1 MLATEKSDVIVIA
14 TTVNLLTN
22 QTMNNDWDMKRN
34 RNFIGIKSLL
44 GKQIILAVGLLMMV
58 GMGLGQTVTTGDYRN
73 SASTSLNS
81 TSGWQVF
88 NGTTWGATS
97 TAPTSATTPIPTNI
111 FIIGNYTVN
120 TGTNVTMTSTNIIV
134 GDGTNAGILTIG
146 GASAAHTLSIAS
158 LTINNNGTVTPNGT
172 NTGSGLTLNATGSSV
187 LTVNTG
193 GALKLGASYTATAGK
208 VNTTFAG
215 AGNVTV
221 SNAGGSVD
229 FNNLTLNMG
238 SSASN
243 TLTMNPVFTIATAST
258 TQTLTITNGTLSIAS
273 ASTISPYGSSAA
285 TICSSTGGLTLNNAS
300 ASINSIGGSST
311 VPVTH
316 TVNGLLTVTAGTFN
330 VGKTDYTSTATLAVG
345 ASPASVTVNGGTI
358 NCYGTYSVNST
369 GSTTIS
375 SGSIT
380 IPAGGGV
387 TNAGTAIL
395 KLGSSCSVN
404 ISGTGAFNVKSRN
417 PYSGTFGDVYISTT
431 GTWSVTNSSAFN
443 FSDASYIAIT
453 SSKDLYGVSISKGG
467 GSGTTV
473 LMYGSFSISNNLSI
487 DATSVFDVTKYTLTA
502 TSTTTTG
509 GVSTGKIRL
518 GPGSNGLTSTLSS
531 NYTIEYYNT
540 FAINTILANSST
552 TATLDQTNPYYN
564 FAASNS
570 LITATSGT
578 GVSTNTYVV
587 SGTSPT
593 LTLSVAPTSL
603 SATTQT
609 VTFTFPY
616 STNPTISSVPA
627 NNQIVVSSATN
638 LQVGQV
644 INGSS
649 YYPQGTYIVSMTG
662 TNLTTITLSN
672 SYTTLPSGTALT
684 FLGLTNNIALLT
696 SGSYANLIVN
706 TYNTAVSVATAATV
720 TTSLNINNTGNIT
733 VGTGLTLTLG
743 GTITI
748 NSTGGIN
755 TTLNNA
761 TGTVLFNGGSA
772 QTIPAGTFVS
782 NLLAN
787 GTAGPS
793 NVYALTVSNTAGVTL
808 NQSITVSGT
817 GGLTFGSSS
826 ASLTVLT
833 GKTLT
838 TSNTPNIT
846 GTLTINHGATFVN
859 SSGLTLASTG
869 ILNIGESTLTSA
881 VDGTEAMVTF
891 ANSGTYTWTSGGI
904 INLKGYLKVSGG
916 TAIPNTTILN
926 VDNYAVYEHNLS
938 GGTIPTATS
947 SSTASLWPTTSVLY
961 VTGTAGATPSG
972 TNQTFGNVIWNCSGQ
987 TTPGAFNAVAINGA
1001 LNIINTNSNTFR
1013 LLTSATS
1020 VVIGNGI
1027 TVGSSSFS
1035 FNGGTLIT
1043 PANSAKL
1050 DLSNGVTGAVTVTG
1064 GISVGTDGTLSSSST
1079 SSLSLTGNW
1088 SNAGTF
1094 TSTNTT
1100 VNFNGSATQTIT
1112 TGQSFAALTISN
1124 KNVTIPTTLT
1134 ATGLLTIS
1142 VGSGNT
1148 LSQPVNTTINSSGGL
1163 TVNAGTFEIAG
1174 LGTSLSSVT
1183 ASANNAVF
1191 NSTGGTRTLT
1201 GTLSIKGYFYT
1212 NLATA
1217 FTLNGGYGLTVA
1229 SNAVF
1234 EAAAT
1239 TTALPVATSWNANS
1253 YLYLSA
1259 SNQSASPTSVS
1270 SQTFGNVIWN
1280 SPGQLQNYSVTI
1292 FDNVAGTLYV
1302 LNTGASNSF
1311 QLRLANATLNIGNLQ
1326 IGGSFTINGA
1336 TINAASATLDINK
1349 LASSETVNVS
1359 NVTIGA
1365 STTNAT
1371 LQASSATTINITGDW
1386 KNSGTFTSTNTTV
1399 NFNGTTGGGGTIQN
1413 ITTGQSFNKLT
1424 ISNSNVVIPTTL
1436 TVTGLLYIDPATGNT
1451 LTQPVNT
1458 TITASGGLTVNSGT
1472 FSIAGTT
1479 STLASNTASSNNAV
1493 FNLTGGTTT
1502 LTGTLAIGGYY
1513 YNSVATAYTM
1523 NTGYGFTVA
1532 ANGVYEAAAN
1542 GVTLPTATGIGWN
1555 ANSYLYLSGNL
1566 TSNPAITSA
1575 SQLFGN
1581 VIFNPSGLSQNYT
1594 YSCFSGGIAGTLYV
1608 LNTVSSSYQLRLPNA
1623 ITIGNIQ
1630 VGGSF
1635 TINGATINASSA
1647 TLDLNRTGAGGTLTT
1662 GDVTIGANGII
1673 TSYYTSTITVTG
1685 NWSNGGTFTNTG
1697 ITVNF
1702 NNTTPANQN
1711 IGLTVF
1717 NNVTINN
1724 TAGVTLTGNVW
1735 VGGVLTLSA
1744 GRVTTGSNTLILSNV
1759 SSATAALSGTTGTS
1773 AYINGNLKRYVSNT
1787 YSNWIFPVGQYT
1799 GGTDY
1804 YYPFTLNTISTSG
1817 TDSVTVYATNGS
1829 TGGSSDGTTGTLSA
1843 NEYWAVVA
1851 TPAITSTLTV
1861 NSADIGSNAL
1871 LGASTTLAGTYTSI
1885 GGISPSNATSL
1896 SSSAL
1901 YIVPALTAQPAP
1913 AITSISSSY
1922 PSGTTTFYRGSVLTI
1937 TGANYLVGTTSVT
1950 IGGAS
1955 VASGA
1960 VTVTAT
1966 GSSSSLY
1973 FTVPSTCTGNSITV
1987 TTTTG
1992 GASAA
1997 YTSGTYNNGYLSVA
2011 DADWSTASTW
2021 GANAVP
2027 SAGSTVIVNS
2037 QVTIN
2042 ANVASPA
2049 NLTINSGDSLSMGTT
2064 NAGAQ
2069 IIVSGTFINN
2079 GKLNVG
2085 VPATAGNYYSYFT
2098 SNGTAINNG
2107 TINIHR
2113 GSTNDNLILGG
2124 VLTNSGT
2131 IVDSAI
2137 LQINNGGSISGN
2149 GVAYGNLAN
2158 LYYNTGAIAFTPTNE
2173 WVAGAT
2179 SGGGVPQNVTVG
2191 ANQGSTIASGT
2202 NLSVTGSQTL
2212 LGSFTINSGYS
2223 VAVGSSASVACGNF
2237 SNAGT
2242 VSVTGNINASGSW
2255 TNTGTFTATAGTVSL
2270 TGGSQTIAGSS
2281 TFYNLTKSVVSA
2293 ATLTLP
2299 AGGTQTVNGT
2309 LTLNGAS
2316 GQLLTVTAASAS
2328 TIAPANPSA
2337 ASIYNTSITNI
2348 TNSNATSMFAAA
2360 STNGG
2365 GNTNIT
2371 FNSYTWTGTTSTDY
2385 TVATNWSPNRLHT
2398 SSNDVLTFNNGAIN
2412 TVSNI
2417 PTQTIYQLNVSGANT
2432 TVDLQA
2438 GAANNVLTIAGDNNT
2453 GTYDLNV
2460 AATDS
2465 LNLTGTNELVIRLG
2479 TNATADIL
2487 GNVRLDNAVQVLDAT
2502 YNTGA
2507 VINFES
2513 GSTCQTGANFPA
2525 ANSSSN
2531 YPFTNISINDN
2542 ARVVFKSGSKYYNNG
2557 GNSPLGGGGT
2567 VQSTNF
2573 QTGSIYYHQQA
2584 GTAAYQMGIFAV
2596 SQARTFGIFIWNNAS
2611 TLIGT
2616 SGSAST
2622 TTFDS
2627 IAVLQGSFGS
2637 NFNNS
2642 TGYTT
2647 FNLNEGVY
2655 IATGARLVLGSTTN
2669 ATVLNFQG
2677 STPQYVNG
2685 GGNMILG
2692 NSTPSSST
2700 NPYIISIT
2708 NTSGV
2713 VLEDSLTLCSTSCSY
2728 TGSGSIDVSSSA
2740 ATLYFIQSASITIPS
2755 VFGTSIGN
2763 LTAAVGSSN
2772 TLSLSGN
2779 TTIAGNL
2786 ILNSGIFDATTSNYN
2801 LNLGGNLTTFSQGT
2815 FNARNGTVTLNGGN
2829 QTIYGANT
2837 FYNLSKVLTSATPA
2851 TLTLPSGTTARTT
2864 ITNSLTLNGYGP
2876 TGQLT
2881 LVASVSGT
2889 PAYIT
2894 PPTTVSLSYLLVK
2907 DNSSLTTLTP
2917 TNSSNL
2923 GNNTNWYFGAATW
2936 TGATDTKWTTASNWS
2951 AGVLPASSDSVIIA
2965 TTTANQLALDA
2976 NETVGTLIV
2985 NSGNIVNGGSYTLT
2999 IANNLTNNGTFNGG
3013 TGTVTFAG
3021 TGTVSGT
3028 GNVNFNIVNVTA
3040 GTTTVGATGTT
3051 GNITFGNTLT
3061 INSGSTFKYATT
3073 STTFI
3078 SGNVVN
3084 NGTLNGSSATIYFNG
3099 TTVLS
3104 GSGSYTFNGLSITG
3118 SGSLTSTSGTI
3129 FISGSYANAGIFINN
3144 GGTVNF
3150 NGASSFCTVTGSL
3163 TGTSG
3168 ISYGAFNN
3176 ITFSGTGAWSFGSSA
3191 DILGNLN
3198 NSGTGTIKASTAVT
3212 ISVGGTWNNSGTF
3225 TNTNTTIN
3233 FNGVSAQAI
3242 PATAFN
3248 SLTINNASGVT
3259 LTGNVTVAGILTM
3272 NSGLLNPSS
3281 FTLTVTS
3288 TAAGA
3293 VVGGSSSSYING
3305 ALTRAVVASTS
3316 NVYIFPVGNG
3326 GVYLADTITS
3336 TTAAGNIAIT
3346 PTASA
3351 SGGSADGTTIASIS
3365 SNEYWVVNSSVANT
3379 ITLVARPTTTTSFG
3393 VLGESTTQAGT
3404 YVSDGGFITSTSIG
3418 ATSISL
3424 AAGNNYFVVA
3434 VASISAPTI
3443 SAVTSCVTNTSS
3455 FFAMDTL
3462 TLTGAN
3468 FQVSSTV
3475 TIGGYAA
3482 SIQGTPTSTSMKV
3495 VVSASGISNA
3505 GSNNNTF
3512 IITNSGGTT
3521 TYSTA
3526 NGNAVAS
3533 FNLGYTTRYD
3543 GYWDDGSWNASV
3555 TPSGSNSIWLG
3566 GVQPPSSNK
3575 VVTINNTVTLKSSVI
3590 SINSLRINTGA
3601 TINTANIGMTFNT
3614 GGVLTN
3620 NGTFNGQ
3627 TNTVTFSGAG
3637 TVTGANAATFS
3648 SLTINGALAFTT
3660 SPTINGTLTLNANS
3674 SVMGN
3679 APSYGTSSVIAY
3691 NLGTTVTP
3699 GTEWTV
3705 GATSGAGVP
3714 YRVNVNNGN
3723 TLNLASGTYTVLNLL
3738 AAYGNITSSGGSL
3751 NLANASLW
3759 FSGSAAQTINIGTA
3773 QPNVYSISIANAAG
3787 TTLQSS
3793 MTITNGVS
3801 FQSGVLTTSASN
3813 LLTLSA
3819 TASFKS
3825 SSSSYINGPLARV
3838 ITSTTRDTFPV
3849 GISGV
3854 YQPITFAYASTPSSA
3869 ETVTVTPATS
3879 IPGTKPGNVSTVQF
3893 GSASWNIAQSAT
3905 GYNYTIG
3912 IGNGGIANTSGGSV
3926 VIARREGVGSYATSA
3941 TSYTSTPYQVYTSS
3955 STFSTTNTSNDVFL
3969 AENNIPVYITSA
3981 AVSDK
3986 TYDGTTTATISAAGT
4001 LTGVL
4006 SGDAVSFTASA
4017 AFPSKSVSAG
4027 VNIVSNYTLTGANAG
4042 AYSLSQPSITA
4053 SITAASLTITANDV
4067 SKNYGST
4074 LLGGAGSTAFTSSGL
4089 VNGETIGTVT
4099 ISYNGGGAASAP
4111 ATTYNITPSSPLAGT
4126 GSFFLASNY
4135 SITFVNGTLTVN
4147 TGSHGVWVGITNTD
4161 FNTAS
4166 NWADNTVPA
4175 AGDDI
4180 IVNSGATY
4188 NPVLSADVTVGSLV
4202 FASGTTLG
4210 LGGNTLTVNNEI
4222 SGGGTLTAT
4231 ATSGLALN
4239 GITGTI
4245 NFTSGNNTL
4254 QNLTL
4259 NSGATVTLGSA
4270 LKIASGTGAGA
4281 VTIGSGATLTTGS
4294 NLTLLSDSLGT
4305 ASIAPLL
4312 GTLSGSVT
4320 VQRYISAKTAR
4331 KYTMVGS
4338 PVTQSIHS
4346 AWQQQVYITGA
4357 GTGGSVCGSA
4367 NSNGFDVT
4375 SVNTPSM
4382 YNYNAS
4388 LVNGSR
4394 WVSVPNTSSN
4404 LVPGIGYLMNIRGDR
4419 TLGSCYNQLAS
4430 NTPAPP
4436 TAVTLSATGNVDTG
4450 NVVVNLNAPTTH
4462 LFTLVA
4468 NPYPSTISFG
4478 NLYLNNE
4485 GSINNNM
4492 WSYSPFGNGNYTTY
4506 SSGTLANAASGYTN
4520 LAGNG
4525 DWIASGQA
4533 FFVQAANAASGTAS
4547 VTFQESDKIS
4557 SVPPNTQY
4565 FGAAIEKML
4574 RVGLKTITN
4583 TNLDE
4588 IVVRF
4593 RANGSPVYNAAID
4606 ATSLNTGSQ
4615 VLATLK
4621 GKNRIAIA
4629 TLPQT
4634 ITNDTA
4640 QLAVT
4645 SSTIGS
4651 YRLVFSDYAGLD
4663 NSISIV
4669 LRDKFLQT
4677 TQDIRSNQQY
4687 DFNIT
4692 NDTASQGSNRFD
4704 VIFTAGNPLP
4714 VSFTNIGVSKVNNS
4728 AIVKWQVANVATIA
4742 SYSVERSIDGN
4753 KFVGIATTQA
4763 TKATSYSVADNQ
4775 LPAGVNTVYYR
4786 IKSIGVD
4793 GAVSYSSIA
4802 SLITQNSAV
4811 NTIAIYPDPVKES
4824 LNISWMSATS
4834 VTYKLRVLS
4843 VAGKEVMNKQVA
4855 STNLTK
4861 LSIPATSLASGVY
4874 MLELTDEHGN
4884 KQQQKFVK
4892 E

>member
-1 MLATEKSDVIVIA
+1 MSVPSANNSINNDSAMKKNMHFSKNLFHVKKYLILMGAMTFAAIISFGQSNHSVAFTGNASDFNANEKYSAQGSGQNVDYYVTFDGSYLYIGAFRTNSSTFGSTDNLTVYIDNVPNSTPTSGTAGAGTTTGYSYNGVTGALPIYASYAVHVEQSYQEMRTYSSSAWGSANTGISVYTTTTAREVKLAWSSLNNPNSIYLTMWMGYANGIYANAPGGNVAAASNPSIAGYFGGFGVSSAGCIPVNTVNTPITYSYSGTSPVSGTTYGKITLSGAITLNGNTVVAPGGSLVINSGATLATQSGKTINMGSGTSITNNSGSA
-14 TTVNLLTN
+14 T
-22 QTMNNDWDMKRN
+22 
-34 RNFIGIKSLL
+34 
-44 GKQIILAVGLLMMV
+44 ILANLSATLNFN
-58 GMGLGQTVTTGDYRN
+58 LSTNYTTGTTISYVNGTSSTTFPSAVTPHLYTGVDFGASSN
-73 SASTSLNS
+73 STISGSLYIESGGYVSTNAPVYASTSTLVYNS
-81 TSGWQVF
+81 
-88 NGTTWGATS
+88 GTTYSVGTEWTAGAASGVGVPQNVTIG
-97 TAPTSATTPIPTNI
+97 SASPTNTVLS
-111 FIIGNYTVN
+111 FGSTGSYRQLLGNLTISSA
-120 TGTNVTMTSTNIIV
+120 GAGHGLILSSIAG
-134 GDGTNAGILTIG
+134 GDLYLGGSFTASGTNAYSTFGGGFNGNGRAIFFTSTGGTQTITGPAAGNTPLTIPYTVFSSATLTANRIVALGAPLVISAPSGGNAITFYNGSTGTYYDDIQISGYALTIG
-146 GASAAHTLSIAS
+146 TS
-158 LTINNNGTVTPNGT
+158 GT
-172 NTGSGLTLNATGSSV
+172 NFTIAQASGGAGGSNFVIKGSSSTTPTSSLTLNGNTSSIQTISNVVIDNGS
-187 LTVNTG
+187 
-193 GALKLGASYTATAGK
+193 
-208 VNTTFAG
+208 
-215 AGNVTV
+215 
-221 SNAGGSVD
+221 GSTN
-229 FNNLTLNMG
+229 FQNLTLNG
-238 SSASN
+238 VN
-243 TLTMNPVFTIATAST
+243 FTLK
-258 TQTLTITNGTLSIAS
+258 
-273 ASTISPYGSSAA
+273 
-285 TICSSTGGLTLNNAS
+285 
-300 ASINSIGGSST
+300 GGSS
-311 VPVTH
+311 
-316 TVNGLLTVTAGTFN
+316 G
-330 VGKTDYTSTATLAVG
+330 
-345 ASPASVTVNGGTI
+345 
-358 NCYGTYSVNST
+358 T
-369 GSTTIS
+369 GSVSVGGNSGSLSITSGALIAGSGGLNVLTNSITLS
-375 SGSIT
+375 SGSVDASTNSPTIT
-380 IPAGGGV
+380 FNGTVAQSIPSGFF
-387 TNAGTAIL
+387 NS
-395 KLGSSCSVN
+395 SSCY
-404 ISGTGAFNVKSRN
+404 K
-417 PYSGTFGDVYISTT
+417 
-431 GTWSVTNSSAFN
+431 
-443 FSDASYIAIT
+443 
-453 SSKDLYGVSISKGG
+453 
-467 GSGTTV
+467 
-473 LMYGSFSISNNLSI
+473 
-487 DATSVFDVTKYTLTA
+487 LT
-502 TSTTTTG
+502 
-509 GVSTGKIRL
+509 I
-518 GPGSNGLTSTLSS
+518 
-531 NYTIEYYNT
+531 
-540 FAINTILANSST
+540 
-552 TATLDQTNPYYN
+552 
-564 FAASNS
+564 
-570 LITATSGT
+570 
-578 GVSTNTYVV
+578 
-587 SGTSPT
+587 
-593 LTLSVAPTSL
+593 
-603 SATTQT
+603 
-609 VTFTFPY
+609 
-616 STNPTISSVPA
+616 
-627 NNQIVVSSATN
+627 
-638 LQVGQV
+638 
-644 INGSS
+644 
-649 YYPQGTYIVSMTG
+649 
-662 TNLTTITLSN
+662 
-672 SYTTLPSGTALT
+672 
-684 FLGLTNNIALLT
+684 
-696 SGSYANLIVN
+696 
-706 TYNTAVSVATAATV
+706 
-720 TTSLNINNTGNIT
+720 
-733 VGTGLTLTLG
+733 
-743 GTITI
+743 
-748 NSTGGIN
+748 
-755 TTLNNA
+755 
-761 TGTVLFNGGSA
+761 
-772 QTIPAGTFVS
+772 
-782 NLLAN
+782 
-787 GTAGPS
+787 
-793 NVYALTVSNTAGVTL
+793 SNTAGVTL
-808 NQSITVSGT
+808 NQSITVSNV
-817 GGLTFGSSS
+817 
-826 ASLTVLT
+826 LTVAATYLLT
-833 GKTLT
+833 IANGVTLT
-838 TSNTPNIT
+838 DNGGYSVA
-846 GTLTINHGATFVN
+846 GT
-859 SSGLTLASTG
+859 
-869 ILNIGESTLTSA
+869 LNIGSAVISSAATNGGSGNGTLIVTAGTPNLTSGTLNLYGYYKNQTATAITMSSSTL
-881 VDGTEAMVTF
+881 
-891 ANSGTYTWTSGGI
+891 
-904 INLKGYLKVSGG
+904 
-916 TAIPNTTILN
+916 N
-926 VDNYAVYEHNLS
+926 VYNYAVYEHNVNT
-938 GGTIPTATS
+938 GTVPIPSANTNNSNIVWPS
-947 SSTASLWPTTSVLY
+947 SSTVLFSGQ
-961 VTGTAGATPSG
+961 TGATVP
-972 TNQTFGNVIWNCSGQ
+972 TNTGQTFGNVTWNCTGMTNQ
-987 TTPGAFNAVAINGA
+987 ITLAAGFGTAGT
-1001 LNIINTNSNTFR
+1001 LNVINTGASFYLTLSNAASSTV
-1013 LLTSATS
+1013 S
-1020 VVIGNGI
+1020 IGAGI
-1027 TVGSSSFS
+1027 TVG
-1035 FNGGTLIT
+1035 GGTFAKVNLAGT
-1043 PANSAKL
+1043 ATSAV
-1050 DLSNGVTGAVTVTG
+1050 NVTG
-1064 GISVGTDGTLSSSST
+1064 GVTISANGVIYAGATCT
-1079 SSLSLTGNW
+1079 LSLTGSW

-1100 VNFNGSATQTIT
+1100 VNFNGTTTQNIT
-1112 TGQSFAALTISN
+1112 SGQSFNNLTISN
-1124 KNVTIPTTLT
+1124 SHVVIPTTLNV
-1134 ATGLLTIS
+1134 TGLLKTDP
-1142 VGSGNT
+1142 GTGNS
-1148 LSQPVNTTINSSGGL
+1148 LSQPVNTTIN
-1163 TVNAGTFEIAG
+1163 
-1174 LGTSLSSVT
+1174 
-1183 ASANNAVF
+1183 
-1191 NSTGGTRTLT
+1191 
-1201 GTLSIKGYFYT
+1201 
-1212 NLATA
+1212 
-1217 FTLNGGYGLTVA
+1217 
-1229 SNAVF
+1229 
-1234 EAAAT
+1234 
-1239 TTALPVATSWNANS
+1239 
-1253 YLYLSA
+1253 
-1259 SNQSASPTSVS
+1259 
-1270 SQTFGNVIWN
+1270 
-1280 SPGQLQNYSVTI
+1280 
-1292 FDNVAGTLYV
+1292 
-1302 LNTGASNSF
+1302 
-1311 QLRLANATLNIGNLQ
+1311 
-1326 IGGSFTINGA
+1326 
-1336 TINAASATLDINK
+1336 
-1349 LASSETVNVS
+1349 
-1359 NVTIGA
+1359 
-1365 STTNAT
+1365 
-1371 LQASSATTINITGDW
+1371 
-1386 KNSGTFTSTNTTV
+1386 
-1399 NFNGTTGGGGTIQN
+1399 
-1413 ITTGQSFNKLT
+1413 
-1424 ISNSNVVIPTTL
+1424 
-1436 TVTGLLYIDPATGNT
+1436 
-1451 LTQPVNT
+1451 
-1458 TITASGGLTVNSGT
+1458 ASGGLTVNSGT

-1513 YNSVATAYTM
+1513 YSSVATAYTM

-1542 GVTLPTATGIGWN
+1542 GVTLPTATGTGWN

-1566 TSNPAITSA
+1566 TSSPAITSA

-1594 YSCFSGGIAGTLYV
+1594 YSCFGGGIAGTLYV

-1662 GDVTIGANGII
+1662 GNVTIGANGTII
-1673 TSYYTSTITVTG
+1673 SYYTSTITVTG

-1702 NNTTPANQN
+1702 NNTTPTNQN

-1759 SSATAALSGTTGTS
+1759 SSATAALSGTTSTS

-1817 TDSVTVYATNGS
+1817 TDSITVYATNGS
-1829 TGGSSDGTTGTLSA
+1829 TGGSSDGTTGTLST
-1843 NEYWAVVA
+1843 NEYWTVVS
-1851 TPAITSTLTV
+1851 TPTITSTLSV
-1861 NSADIGSNAL
+1861 NAADIGLNTLLASN
-1871 LGASTTLAGTYTSI
+1871 TTLAGSGTYTSI

-1896 SSSAL
+1896 SSTPL
-1901 YIVPALTAQPAP
+1901 YIVPALGAQPAP
-1913 AITSISSSY
+1913 TITGISSSY
-1922 PSGTTTFYRGSVLTI
+1922 PNGATTFYRGSVLTI

-2049 NLTINSGDSLSMGTT
+2049 NLTINSGDSLSLGTT

-2069 IIVSGTFINN
+2069 IIVSGAFINN

-2098 SNGTAINNG
+2098 SNGTATNNG

-2113 GSTNDNLILGG
+2113 GSTNNNLIVGG
-2124 VLTNSGT
+2124 ALTNNGS
-2131 IVDSAI
+2131 IIDSTI
-2137 LQINNGGSISGN
+2137 LQINSGGAISGN

-2158 LYYNTGAIAFTPTNE
+2158 LYYNTGATAFTPTNE
-2173 WVAGAT
+2173 WIAGAT

-2212 LGSFTINSGYS
+2212 LGSFTVNSGYS

-2255 TNTGTFTATAGTVSL
+2255 TNTGTFTATGGTVSL
-2270 TGGSQTIAGSS
+2270 TGGSQTITGSS

-2299 AGGTQTVNGT
+2299 AGGTQTVNGI

-2385 TVATNWSPNRLHT
+2385 TVATNWNPNRLHT

-2417 PTQTIYQLNVSGANT
+2417 PTQTIYQLNISGANT

-2438 GAANNVLTIAGDNNT
+2438 GAANNTLTIAGDNNT

-2465 LNLTGTNELVIRLG
+2465 LNLTGTNELVVRLG

-2502 YNTGA
+2502 YNAGA

-2584 GTAAYQMGIFAV
+2584 GTNNYQLGIFSIT
-2596 SQARTFGIFIWNNAS
+2596 SQPRTFSIFVWNSPS
-2611 TLIGT
+2611 TSIGT
-2616 SGSAST
+2616 NGAAST

-2627 IAVLQGSFGS
+2627 IAVLQGGFGS

-2647 FNLNEGVY
+2647 FNLNKGVY

-2692 NSTPSSST
+2692 NSTPSSSS
-2700 NPYIISIT
+2700 NPFTISIT
-2708 NTSGV
+2708 NASGV

-2728 TGSGSIDVSSSA
+2728 TGSGSIDVSSST

-2801 LNLGGNLTTFSQGT
+2801 LDLGGNLTTFSQGS

-2907 DNSSLTTLTP
+2907 DNNSLTTLTP
-2917 TNSSNL
+2917 SNSSNL

-3028 GNVNFNIVNVTA
+3028 GNVNFNTVNVTA

-3061 INSGSTFKYATT
+3061 ISSGSTFKYATT

-3084 NGTLNGSSATIYFNG
+3084 SGTLNGLSATIYFNG
-3099 TTVLS
+3099 TTVFS

-3233 FNGVSAQAI
+3233 FNGASAQAI

-3272 NSGLLNPSS
+3272 TSGLLNPSS
-3281 FTLTVTS
+3281 YTLTVTS

-3336 TTAAGNIAIT
+3336 TTAAGNITIT

-3365 SNEYWVVNSSVANT
+3365 SNEYWVVNSSVAN
-3379 ITLVARPTTTTSFG
+3379 IVTLVARPTTTTSFG

-3418 ATSISL
+3418 AAGISL

-3443 SAVTSCVTNTSS
+3443 SAVTSCVTNTNS

-3526 NGNAVAS
+3526 NGNSVAS

-3566 GVQPPSSNK
+3566 GAQPPSSNK

-3590 SINSLRINTGA
+3590 SINSLKINTGA

-3648 SLTINGALAFTT
+3648 SLIISGALAFTT
-3660 SPTINGTLTLNANS
+3660 SPTINGTLTLDANS
-3674 SVMGN
+3674 SVTGN
-3679 APSYGTSSVIAY
+3679 APTYGTSSIIAY

-3813 LLTLSA
+3813 LLTLAA

-3905 GYNYTIG
+3905 GYNYIIG
-3912 IGNGGIANTSGGSV
+3912 IGNGGITNTSGGSV
-3926 VIARREGVGSYATSA
+3926 VIARREGAGSYATSA

-3955 STFSTTNTSNDVFL
+3955 STFSTTNTSNDVFF
-3969 AENNIPVYITSA
+3969 AENNIPVYITGA

-3986 TYDGTTTATISAAGT
+3986 TYDGTTTAAISAAGT

-4017 AFPSKSVSAG
+4017 AFPSKNVNAG
-4027 VNIVSNYTLTGANAG
+4027 VNIVSNYTLTGTNAG

-4053 SITAASLTITANDV
+4053 SIIAASLTITANDV

-4180 IVNSGATY
+4180 IVNAGATY

-4419 TLGSCYNQLAS
+4419 TVGSCYNQLAS

-4574 RVGLKTITN
+4574 RIGLKTITN

-4593 RANGSPVYNAAID
+4593 RANGSSVYNATID

-4615 VLATLK
+4615 VLAALK

-4714 VSFTNIGVSKVNNS
+4714 VSFTNIRVSKVNNS

-4786 IKSIGVD
+4786 IKSVGVD

>member
-1 MLATEKSDVIVIA
+1 M
-14 TTVNLLTN
+14 
-22 QTMNNDWDMKRN
+22 
-34 RNFIGIKSLL
+34 
-44 GKQIILAVGLLMMV
+44 
-58 GMGLGQTVTTGDYRN
+58 
-73 SASTSLNS
+73 
-81 TSGWQVF
+81 
-88 NGTTWGATS
+88 
-97 TAPTSATTPIPTNI
+97 
-111 FIIGNYTVN
+111 
-120 TGTNVTMTSTNIIV
+120 
-134 GDGTNAGILTIG
+134 
-146 GASAAHTLSIAS
+146 
-158 LTINNNGTVTPNGT
+158 
-172 NTGSGLTLNATGSSV
+172 
-187 LTVNTG
+187 
-193 GALKLGASYTATAGK
+193 
-208 VNTTFAG
+208 
-215 AGNVTV
+215 
-221 SNAGGSVD
+221 
-229 FNNLTLNMG
+229 
-238 SSASN
+238 
-243 TLTMNPVFTIATAST
+243 
-258 TQTLTITNGTLSIAS
+258 
-273 ASTISPYGSSAA
+273 
-285 TICSSTGGLTLNNAS
+285 
-300 ASINSIGGSST
+300 
-311 VPVTH
+311 
-316 TVNGLLTVTAGTFN
+316 
-330 VGKTDYTSTATLAVG
+330 
-345 ASPASVTVNGGTI
+345 
-358 NCYGTYSVNST
+358 
-369 GSTTIS
+369 
-375 SGSIT
+375 
-380 IPAGGGV
+380 
-387 TNAGTAIL
+387 
-395 KLGSSCSVN
+395 
-404 ISGTGAFNVKSRN
+404 
-417 PYSGTFGDVYISTT
+417 
-431 GTWSVTNSSAFN
+431 
-443 FSDASYIAIT
+443 
-453 SSKDLYGVSISKGG
+453 
-467 GSGTTV
+467 
-473 LMYGSFSISNNLSI
+473 
-487 DATSVFDVTKYTLTA
+487 
-502 TSTTTTG
+502 
-509 GVSTGKIRL
+509 
-518 GPGSNGLTSTLSS
+518 
-531 NYTIEYYNT
+531 
-540 FAINTILANSST
+540 
-552 TATLDQTNPYYN
+552 
-564 FAASNS
+564 
-570 LITATSGT
+570 
-578 GVSTNTYVV
+578 
-587 SGTSPT
+587 
-593 LTLSVAPTSL
+593 
-603 SATTQT
+603 
-609 VTFTFPY
+609 
-616 STNPTISSVPA
+616 
-627 NNQIVVSSATN
+627 
-638 LQVGQV
+638 
-644 INGSS
+644 
-649 YYPQGTYIVSMTG
+649 
-662 TNLTTITLSN
+662 
-672 SYTTLPSGTALT
+672 
-684 FLGLTNNIALLT
+684 
-696 SGSYANLIVN
+696 
-706 TYNTAVSVATAATV
+706 
-720 TTSLNINNTGNIT
+720 
-733 VGTGLTLTLG
+733 
-743 GTITI
+743 
-748 NSTGGIN
+748 
-755 TTLNNA
+755 
-761 TGTVLFNGGSA
+761 
-772 QTIPAGTFVS
+772 
-782 NLLAN
+782 
-787 GTAGPS
+787 
-793 NVYALTVSNTAGVTL
+793 
-808 NQSITVSGT
+808 
-817 GGLTFGSSS
+817 
-826 ASLTVLT
+826 
-833 GKTLT
+833 
-838 TSNTPNIT
+838 
-846 GTLTINHGATFVN
+846 
-859 SSGLTLASTG
+859 
-869 ILNIGESTLTSA
+869 
-881 VDGTEAMVTF
+881 
-891 ANSGTYTWTSGGI
+891 
-904 INLKGYLKVSGG
+904 
-916 TAIPNTTILN
+916 
-926 VDNYAVYEHNLS
+926 
-938 GGTIPTATS
+938 
-947 SSTASLWPTTSVLY
+947 
-961 VTGTAGATPSG
+961 
-972 TNQTFGNVIWNCSGQ
+972 
-987 TTPGAFNAVAINGA
+987 
-1001 LNIINTNSNTFR
+1001 
-1013 LLTSATS
+1013 
-1020 VVIGNGI
+1020 
-1027 TVGSSSFS
+1027 
-1035 FNGGTLIT
+1035 
-1043 PANSAKL
+1043 
-1050 DLSNGVTGAVTVTG
+1050 
-1064 GISVGTDGTLSSSST
+1064 
-1079 SSLSLTGNW
+1079 
-1088 SNAGTF
+1088 
-1094 TSTNTT
+1094 
-1100 VNFNGSATQTIT
+1100 
-1112 TGQSFAALTISN
+1112 
-1124 KNVTIPTTLT
+1124 
-1134 ATGLLTIS
+1134 
-1142 VGSGNT
+1142 
-1148 LSQPVNTTINSSGGL
+1148 
-1163 TVNAGTFEIAG
+1163 
-1174 LGTSLSSVT
+1174 
-1183 ASANNAVF
+1183 
-1191 NSTGGTRTLT
+1191 
-1201 GTLSIKGYFYT
+1201 
-1212 NLATA
+1212 
-1217 FTLNGGYGLTVA
+1217 
-1229 SNAVF
+1229 
-1234 EAAAT
+1234 
-1239 TTALPVATSWNANS
+1239 
-1253 YLYLSA
+1253 
-1259 SNQSASPTSVS
+1259 
-1270 SQTFGNVIWN
+1270 
-1280 SPGQLQNYSVTI
+1280 
-1292 FDNVAGTLYV
+1292 
-1302 LNTGASNSF
+1302 
-1311 QLRLANATLNIGNLQ
+1311 
-1326 IGGSFTINGA
+1326 
-1336 TINAASATLDINK
+1336 
-1349 LASSETVNVS
+1349 
-1359 NVTIGA
+1359 
-1365 STTNAT
+1365 
-1371 LQASSATTINITGDW
+1371 
-1386 KNSGTFTSTNTTV
+1386 
-1399 NFNGTTGGGGTIQN
+1399 
-1413 ITTGQSFNKLT
+1413 
-1424 ISNSNVVIPTTL
+1424 
-1436 TVTGLLYIDPATGNT
+1436 
-1451 LTQPVNT
+1451 
-1458 TITASGGLTVNSGT
+1458 
-1472 FSIAGTT
+1472 
-1479 STLASNTASSNNAV
+1479 
-1493 FNLTGGTTT
+1493 
-1502 LTGTLAIGGYY
+1502 
-1513 YNSVATAYTM
+1513 
-1523 NTGYGFTVA
+1523 
-1532 ANGVYEAAAN
+1532 
-1542 GVTLPTATGIGWN
+1542 
-1555 ANSYLYLSGNL
+1555 
-1566 TSNPAITSA
+1566 
-1575 SQLFGN
+1575 
-1581 VIFNPSGLSQNYT
+1581 
-1594 YSCFSGGIAGTLYV
+1594 
-1608 LNTVSSSYQLRLPNA
+1608 
-1623 ITIGNIQ
+1623 
-1630 VGGSF
+1630 
-1635 TINGATINASSA
+1635 
-1647 TLDLNRTGAGGTLTT
+1647 
-1662 GDVTIGANGII
+1662 
-1673 TSYYTSTITVTG
+1673 
-1685 NWSNGGTFTNTG
+1685 
-1697 ITVNF
+1697 
-1702 NNTTPANQN
+1702 
-1711 IGLTVF
+1711 
-1717 NNVTINN
+1717 
-1724 TAGVTLTGNVW
+1724 
-1735 VGGVLTLSA
+1735 
-1744 GRVTTGSNTLILSNV
+1744 
-1759 SSATAALSGTTGTS
+1759 
-1773 AYINGNLKRYVSNT
+1773 
-1787 YSNWIFPVGQYT
+1787 
-1799 GGTDY
+1799 
-1804 YYPFTLNTISTSG
+1804 
-1817 TDSVTVYATNGS
+1817 
-1829 TGGSSDGTTGTLSA
+1829 
-1843 NEYWAVVA
+1843 
-1851 TPAITSTLTV
+1851 
-1861 NSADIGSNAL
+1861 
-1871 LGASTTLAGTYTSI
+1871 
-1885 GGISPSNATSL
+1885 
-1896 SSSAL
+1896 
-1901 YIVPALTAQPAP
+1901 
-1913 AITSISSSY
+1913 
-1922 PSGTTTFYRGSVLTI
+1922 
-1937 TGANYLVGTTSVT
+1937 
-1950 IGGAS
+1950 
-1955 VASGA
+1955 
-1960 VTVTAT
+1960 
-1966 GSSSSLY
+1966 
-1973 FTVPSTCTGNSITV
+1973 
-1987 TTTTG
+1987 
-1992 GASAA
+1992 
-1997 YTSGTYNNGYLSVA
+1997 
-2011 DADWSTASTW
+2011 
-2021 GANAVP
+2021 
-2027 SAGSTVIVNS
+2027 
-2037 QVTIN
+2037 
-2042 ANVASPA
+2042 
-2049 NLTINSGDSLSMGTT
+2049 
-2064 NAGAQ
+2064 
-2069 IIVSGTFINN
+2069 
-2079 GKLNVG
+2079 
-2085 VPATAGNYYSYFT
+2085 
-2098 SNGTAINNG
+2098 
-2107 TINIHR
+2107 
-2113 GSTNDNLILGG
+2113 
-2124 VLTNSGT
+2124 
-2131 IVDSAI
+2131 
-2137 LQINNGGSISGN
+2137 
-2149 GVAYGNLAN
+2149 
-2158 LYYNTGAIAFTPTNE
+2158 
-2173 WVAGAT
+2173 
-2179 SGGGVPQNVTVG
+2179 
-2191 ANQGSTIASGT
+2191 
-2202 NLSVTGSQTL
+2202 
-2212 LGSFTINSGYS
+2212 
-2223 VAVGSSASVACGNF
+2223 
-2237 SNAGT
+2237 
-2242 VSVTGNINASGSW
+2242 
-2255 TNTGTFTATAGTVSL
+2255 
-2270 TGGSQTIAGSS
+2270 
-2281 TFYNLTKSVVSA
+2281 
-2293 ATLTLP
+2293 
-2299 AGGTQTVNGT
+2299 
-2309 LTLNGAS
+2309 
-2316 GQLLTVTAASAS
+2316 
-2328 TIAPANPSA
+2328 
-2337 ASIYNTSITNI
+2337 
-2348 TNSNATSMFAAA
+2348 
-2360 STNGG
+2360 
-2365 GNTNIT
+2365 
-2371 FNSYTWTGTTSTDY
+2371 
-2385 TVATNWSPNRLHT
+2385 
-2398 SSNDVLTFNNGAIN
+2398 
-2412 TVSNI
+2412 
-2417 PTQTIYQLNVSGANT
+2417 
-2432 TVDLQA
+2432 
-2438 GAANNVLTIAGDNNT
+2438 
-2453 GTYDLNV
+2453 
-2460 AATDS
+2460 
-2465 LNLTGTNELVIRLG
+2465 
-2479 TNATADIL
+2479 
-2487 GNVRLDNAVQVLDAT
+2487 
-2502 YNTGA
+2502 
-2507 VINFES
+2507 
-2513 GSTCQTGANFPA
+2513 
-2525 ANSSSN
+2525 
-2531 YPFTNISINDN
+2531 
-2542 ARVVFKSGSKYYNNG
+2542 
-2557 GNSPLGGGGT
+2557 
-2567 VQSTNF
+2567 
-2573 QTGSIYYHQQA
+2573 
-2584 GTAAYQMGIFAV
+2584 
-2596 SQARTFGIFIWNNAS
+2596 
-2611 TLIGT
+2611 
-2616 SGSAST
+2616 
-2622 TTFDS
+2622 
-2627 IAVLQGSFGS
+2627 
-2637 NFNNS
+2637 
-2642 TGYTT
+2642 
-2647 FNLNEGVY
+2647 
-2655 IATGARLVLGSTTN
+2655 
-2669 ATVLNFQG
+2669 
-2677 STPQYVNG
+2677 
-2685 GGNMILG
+2685 
-2692 NSTPSSST
+2692 
-2700 NPYIISIT
+2700 
-2708 NTSGV
+2708 
-2713 VLEDSLTLCSTSCSY
+2713 
-2728 TGSGSIDVSSSA
+2728 
-2740 ATLYFIQSASITIPS
+2740 
-2755 VFGTSIGN
+2755 
-2763 LTAAVGSSN
+2763 
-2772 TLSLSGN
+2772 
-2779 TTIAGNL
+2779 
-2786 ILNSGIFDATTSNYN
+2786 
-2801 LNLGGNLTTFSQGT
+2801 
-2815 FNARNGTVTLNGGN
+2815 
-2829 QTIYGANT
+2829 
-2837 FYNLSKVLTSATPA
+2837 
-2851 TLTLPSGTTARTT
+2851 
-2864 ITNSLTLNGYGP
+2864 
-2876 TGQLT
+2876 
-2881 LVASVSGT
+2881 
-2889 PAYIT
+2889 
-2894 PPTTVSLSYLLVK
+2894 
-2907 DNSSLTTLTP
+2907 
-2917 TNSSNL
+2917 
-2923 GNNTNWYFGAATW
+2923 
-2936 TGATDTKWTTASNWS
+2936 
-2951 AGVLPASSDSVIIA
+2951 
-2965 TTTANQLALDA
+2965 
-2976 NETVGTLIV
+2976 
-2985 NSGNIVNGGSYTLT
+2985 
-2999 IANNLTNNGTFNGG
+2999 
-3013 TGTVTFAG
+3013 
-3021 TGTVSGT
+3021 
-3028 GNVNFNIVNVTA
+3028 
-3040 GTTTVGATGTT
+3040 
-3051 GNITFGNTLT
+3051 
-3061 INSGSTFKYATT
+3061 
-3073 STTFI
+3073 
-3078 SGNVVN
+3078 
-3084 NGTLNGSSATIYFNG
+3084 
-3099 TTVLS
+3099 
-3104 GSGSYTFNGLSITG
+3104 
-3118 SGSLTSTSGTI
+3118 
-3129 FISGSYANAGIFINN
+3129 
-3144 GGTVNF
+3144 
-3150 NGASSFCTVTGSL
+3150 
-3163 TGTSG
+3163 
-3168 ISYGAFNN
+3168 
-3176 ITFSGTGAWSFGSSA
+3176 
-3191 DILGNLN
+3191 
-3198 NSGTGTIKASTAVT
+3198 
-3212 ISVGGTWNNSGTF
+3212 
-3225 TNTNTTIN
+3225 
-3233 FNGVSAQAI
+3233 
-3242 PATAFN
+3242 
-3248 SLTINNASGVT
+3248 
-3259 LTGNVTVAGILTM
+3259 TVAGILTM

-3336 TTAAGNIAIT
+3336 TTAAGNITIT

-3418 ATSISL
+3418 ATGISL

-3443 SAVTSCVTNTSS
+3443 SAVTSCVTNTNS

-3566 GVQPPSSNK
+3566 GAQPPSSNK

-3590 SINSLRINTGA
+3590 SINSLKINTGG

-3648 SLTINGALAFTT
+3648 SLIINGALAFTT

-3674 SVMGN
+3674 SVTGN
-3679 APSYGTSSVIAY
+3679 APTYGTSSIIAY

-3699 GTEWTV
+3699 STEWTA
-3705 GATSGAGVP
+3705 GATLGAGVP

-3759 FSGSAAQTINIGTA
+3759 FSGSAAQTINIGAA

-3813 LLTLSA
+3813 LLTLAA

-3926 VIARREGVGSYATSA
+3926 VIARREGAGSYATSA

-3969 AENNIPVYITSA
+3969 AENNIPVYITGA

-4419 TLGSCYNQLAS
+4419 TVGSCYNQLAS

-4615 VLATLK
+4615 VLAALK

-4687 DFNIT
+4687 DFKIT

-4824 LNISWMSATS
+4824 LNIGWMNATS